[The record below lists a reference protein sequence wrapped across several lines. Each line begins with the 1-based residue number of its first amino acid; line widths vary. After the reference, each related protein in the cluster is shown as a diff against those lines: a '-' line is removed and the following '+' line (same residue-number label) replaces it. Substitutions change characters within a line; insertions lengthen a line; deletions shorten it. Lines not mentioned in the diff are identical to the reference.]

1 MAPKRL
7 TDPPRARWLL
17 RRADQA
23 AVAGLLALALVAM
36 AGWWVAHGGGRGNL
50 IELERMPQR
59 TAQFQVDLNEA
70 EWPELSQLPGVG
82 ETLAQR
88 IVESRQTDGPFID
101 NEELQRV
108 RGIGPRTYER
118 IKPYLRPMPGAG
130 SVAGP

>member
-1 MAPKRL
+1 MAPQRQP
-7 TDPPRARWLL
+7 DPPRARWLL

-23 AVAGLLALALVAM
+23 AVAGLLLLALVSM
-36 AGWWVAHGGGRGNL
+36 AGWWLAHGGARGNL

-59 TAQFQVDLNEA
+59 EAQFQVDLNEA
-70 EWPELSQLPGVG
+70 DWPELSQLPGVG

-88 IVESRQTDGPFID
+88 IVESRQTEGPFVD

-118 IKPYLRPMPGAG
+118 IKPYLRPTPGTG
-130 SVAGP
+130 NVAGR